1 MLVSSI
7 ERRPDTILARSNK
20 VGSLSSNLA
29 VARACMGMASVSVCA
44 NYVTAPA
51 TGPTVEFGMDGLN
64 WAPAITLT
72 ALAGSNSKTF
82 DQTFA
87 IHAWKFVRVTLIAGG
102 GGGSNVQANVT
113 LNPMPGMVAG

>member
-1 MLVSSI
+1 MLVSST
-7 ERRPDTILARSNK
+7 ERRPDTILARTNK
-20 VGSLSSNLA
+20 TGTLSSSLA
-29 VARACMGMASVSVCA
+29 VARCCMGMASVSICA

-51 TGPTVEFGMDGLN
+51 AGPTIEFGMDGLN
-64 WAPAITLT
+64 WAPAVTLS

-82 DQTFA
+82 DSSFA
-87 IHAWKFVRVTLIAGG
+87 IHSWKFVRVTLPAGG